1 MDAFI
6 SPRASGMRSPTVDSA
21 PPEFTDI
28 APDQIVSRAMIQAKG
43 AADFN
48 AGRPRDSHNMN
59 WHSPALPDWLA
70 GHDAAAQAWAKA
82 TNKQAI
88 VVMLEAAEV

>member
-1 MDAFI
+1 MC
-6 SPRASGMRSPTVDSA
+6 
-21 PPEFTDI
+21 
-28 APDQIVSRAMIQAKG
+28 DQIVSRSMIFDRG

-70 GHDAAAQAWAKA
+70 GYDHAAKVWAQA
-82 TNKQAI
+82 TNKQAVAI
-88 VVMLEAAEV
+88 MVEAAEV

>member
-1 MDAFI
+1 MN
-6 SPRASGMRSPTVDSA
+6 
-21 PPEFTDI
+21 
-28 APDQIVSRAMIQAKG
+28 DQIVSRATMFDRG
-43 AADFN
+43 AAAFN

-70 GHDAAAQAWAKA
+70 GYDHAAQTWAKA

-88 VVMLEAAEV
+88 VVMLEAVEV